1 MNLDKGMLK
10 QLQQMQEQMLQ
21 AQEELKNETVT
32 ASAGGGVIKIT
43 ITGDQRVTAVE
54 IDPALLKDADAAM
67 LQDLMLTAMNTALE
81 ESRKLAL
88 ERLGPLSGGMG
99 MG

>member
-1 MNLDKGMLK
+1 MDLDKGMLK

-32 ASAGGGVIKIT
+32 ASAGGGAIKIT
-43 ITGDQRVTAVE
+43 ITGDQRITAVE
-54 IDPALLKDADAAM
+54 IDPALLQDADADM
-67 LQDLMLTAMNTALE
+67 LQDLMMTAMNGALE

-88 ERLGPLSGGMG
+88 ERLGPLSGGIDL
-99 MG
+99 

>member
-54 IDPALLKDADAAM
+54 IDPALLQDADAAM

-81 ESRKLAL
+81 DSRKLAL
-88 ERLGPLSGGMG
+88 ERLGPLSGGME

>member
-1 MNLDKGMLK
+1 MNLDKGMLR

-81 ESRKLAL
+81 ESRKMAL